1 MMGIVLIIAWVASSA
16 YLTYLVVYHAN
27 SKTLEKNFLRELQ
40 AKDAEIEALKKHIN
54 QSNIEN
60 ALIETSLTLL
70 FGDVNQRSRETH
82 YKTHVI
88 TTKITLNHPFKGPSK
103 GRYHHYVE
111 VWIGDG
117 YSWHEVENLTHSNIL
132 DTTLE
137 LEARA
142 RQYID
147 NQTATK

>member
-1 MMGIVLIIAWVASSA
+1 MMGIVLIAAWTAFLGTFLL
-16 YLTYLVVYHAN
+16 YLLDARET
-27 SKTLEKNFLRELQ
+27 SKALEKNFLRELQ

-70 FGDVNQRSRETH
+70 FGDTEKRSRETH

-88 TTKITLNHPFKGPSK
+88 TTKITLNHT
-103 GRYHHYVE
+103 YVE

-117 YSWHEVENLTHSNIL
+117 YSWHEVKNLTHSDIL

-147 NQTATK
+147 NQTKA